1 MGKRILFVGDLNEYG
16 RTLQRYRTFMGLGYL
31 LRGISTVPVPWRPT
45 IDFNLLEKITWKL
58 RIPAD
63 ITGANKRIRKE
74 LKSGKFDI
82 VWIEKGAT
90 IRPATLKFIKKIS
103 PSVKLISC
111 AEDDMFAKHNRTL
124 FYDWGLSYYDIVFTT
139 KIYNLAELKSLGAK
153 RTELFLDA
161 YDENIHRPMA
171 LSEEEKKRFNC
182 DVSCIGAFEEDRAMR
197 MLDLAKR
204 GIKIAVWG
212 NGWGSWVGKHPNLMV
227 KNEHLYK
234 ENYAK
239 AINATKINLCFLRKI
254 NRDEIT
260 SRSVEIPACGG
271 FMLAEKT
278 KRHLEFFKDGKEA
291 IFFESQDEL
300 YDLIKKYI
308 IDDGARRK
316 IAEAGRRRVKR
327 GGYNHR
333 TQLIKM
339 LSQIF
344 TS

>member
-1 MGKRILFVGDLNEYG
+1 
-16 RTLQRYRTFMGLGYL
+16 
-31 LRGISTVPVPWRPT
+31 
-45 IDFNLLEKITWKL
+45 
-58 RIPAD
+58 
-63 ITGANKRIRKE
+63 
-74 LKSGKFDI
+74 
-82 VWIEKGAT
+82 
-90 IRPATLKFIKKIS
+90 
-103 PSVKLISC
+103 
-111 AEDDMFAKHNRTL
+111 
-124 FYDWGLSYYDIVFTT
+124 
-139 KIYNLAELKSLGAK
+139 
-153 RTELFLDA
+153 
-161 YDENIHRPMA
+161 
-171 LSEEEKKRFNC
+171 
-182 DVSCIGAFEEDRAMR
+182 MR

-316 IAEAGRRRVKR
+316 IAEAGRRRVEQ

-339 LSQIF
+339 LSLIF